1 MAAKLILFY
10 ETTGDV
16 VVVIGIFHVAR
27 DPEKWRQRL
36 L

>member
-1 MAAKLILFY
+1 MAADLTFY
-10 ETTGDV
+10 ESTGERV
-16 VVVIGIFHVAR
+16 AVIGILHVAR